1 MFGMEDD
8 LHNEIVVL
16 NGRIRALEEDLAEIR
31 EELRVAFIEKED
43 ALADLEDLEDMVTG
57 VKDVYDYWVRKTKRS
72 T

>member
-1 MFGMEDD
+1 MFGLEDE
-8 LHNEIVVL
+8 LHDENIKL
-16 NGRIRALEEDLAEIR
+16 MGTIRALEEDLAEIR

-72 T
+72 S

>member
-43 ALADLEDLEDMVTG
+43 ALADLEDVEDMIKG
-57 VKDVYDYWVRKTKRS
+57 VEGLYHYWVRKTKRS

>member
-1 MFGMEDD
+1 MFGMEDE
-8 LHNEIVVL
+8 LHDENVKLMGI
-16 NGRIRALEEDLAEIR
+16 IRALEEDLAEIR

>member
-1 MFGMEDD
+1 MVGLEDD

-16 NGRIRALEEDLAEIR
+16 NGRIRSLEEDLAEIR

-43 ALADLEDLEDMVTG
+43 ALADLEDVEDMIKG
-57 VKDVYDYWVRKTKRS
+57 VEGLYDYWVRKIKRS